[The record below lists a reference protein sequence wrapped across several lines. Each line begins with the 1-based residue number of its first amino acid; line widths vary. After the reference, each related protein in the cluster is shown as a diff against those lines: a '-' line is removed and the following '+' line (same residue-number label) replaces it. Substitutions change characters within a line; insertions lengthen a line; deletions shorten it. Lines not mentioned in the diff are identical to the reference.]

1 MPRCG
6 DSGGLP
12 TYIAIYSF
20 HSSIRSIRR
29 RVLVNRTSVWQR
41 QRFSCTHGRAAA
53 EEESDIEAAVED
65 TRSSGIDGCGVES
78 DRDFESFGI
87 KIETT

>member
-1 MPRCG
+1 
-6 DSGGLP
+6 
-12 TYIAIYSF
+12 
-20 HSSIRSIRR
+20 
-29 RVLVNRTSVWQR
+29 VWQR